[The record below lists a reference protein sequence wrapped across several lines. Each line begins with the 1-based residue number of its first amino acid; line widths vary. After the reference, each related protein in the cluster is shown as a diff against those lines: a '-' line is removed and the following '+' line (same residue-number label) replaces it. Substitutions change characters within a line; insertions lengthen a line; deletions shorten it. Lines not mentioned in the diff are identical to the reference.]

1 MKQILYILLILLLS
15 VGCAQKPAAP
25 KGNNN
30 YPVSSPSSRP
40 GSFSNNGRPP
50 LPHQQKELLRQ
61 IKLQMSVILQMVEF
75 CLQVRSLKNYH
86 LRYLRFIHLLGIK
99 GSKVLASSYLVTV
112 LQ

>member
-1 MKQILYILLILLLS
+1 MVAHHYHINK
-15 VGCAQKPAAP
+15 
-25 KGNNN
+25 
-30 YPVSSPSSRP
+30 
-40 GSFSNNGRPP
+40 
-50 LPHQQKELLRQ
+50 KELLRQ

-86 LRYLRFIHLLGIK
+86 LRYLRFIHLLRIK